1 MDVVV
6 PCYNYGHFLEPLVES
21 VLAQEGVCV
30 RIVIVDDA
38 SPDGSGDVA
47 DRIARSSSNV
57 QVVRHAQNRG
67 HITTYNEGLA
77 VGDST
82 YLLLLSADDMLAP
95 GALKRATTIMDR
107 HASVGLVYGFAPDFV
122 LAPPAARRGPPRYTI
137 WPGKEWRDTVC
148 RSGQNPVVTPTAVI
162 RRSVFEAV
170 GGRYDPSLPHAGDL
184 LMWLAVAAVSDVAY
198 VSGLD
203 QGYYRVHGANM
214 HTTSFADLKDDLDQ
228 RRAAFRM
235 ACSDAPGRLL
245 LAERALDREWREA
258 RAHPSAFSLPLHKA
272 RRSLRG
278 RYSWRYWRRFGVRP

>member
-122 LAPPAARRGPPRYTI
+122 WPPRGPSRTASLHDLARQRVARHRVPLRPEPGGDAYRGDPAFSLRSCWRSVRSVAAARR
-137 WPGKEWRDTVC
+137 
-148 RSGQNPVVTPTAVI
+148 
-162 RRSVFEAV
+162 
-170 GGRYDPSLPHAGDL
+170 
-184 LMWLAVAAVSDVAY
+184 
-198 VSGLD
+198 
-203 QGYYRVHGANM
+203 
-214 HTTSFADLKDDLDQ
+214 
-228 RRAAFRM
+228 
-235 ACSDAPGRLL
+235 
-245 LAERALDREWREA
+245 
-258 RAHPSAFSLPLHKA
+258 
-272 RRSLRG
+272 
-278 RYSWRYWRRFGVRP
+278 